1 MAARVAVA
9 AVAVAALAWLG
20 VLERDV
26 RLQARGVRAAQQLA
40 VPGNA
45 ARAEAAFRD
54 ARLLNPD
61 TTPDVLRAYLY
72 QGRGQPAR
80 AAALISGV
88 VRREPDNLAAWAVLY
103 NLTRASDPPTA
114 QRALSARARL
124 DPLAAQRR

>member
-9 AVAVAALAWLG
+9 VVAVTAIAWLA

-26 RLQARGVRAAQQLA
+26 RLQARGVEASDHLV

-61 TTPDVLRAYLY
+61 TTPDLGRAFVY
-72 QGRGQPAR
+72 QAIGRRPA
-80 AAALISGV
+80 AAALLADV
-88 VRREPDNLAAWAVLY
+88 VRREPDNLVAWGVLY
-103 NLTRASDPPTA
+103 SLTRASDPATA
-114 QRALSARARL
+114 RRALAARSRL
-124 DPLAAQRR
+124 DPLSARRR